1 MTGPH
6 DHQRR
11 PAGGSLAWQTLQRAF
26 LVSAL
31 AVLSLSPAAAQTPA
45 EFYRDKTVTIVVG
58 YSTGGGYDAYA
69 RLLSRHLKRHI
80 PGQPNIIVQNMPG
93 AGSLKSLQYIHAT
106 APTDGTVIATF
117 TAGLITQSILEPANT
132 GIDLREVEFLGSLNS
147 DVTVCYTWHT
157 LGLKGWKDFSKSA
170 KALKFSA
177 SAKSS
182 RSYQAQSVL
191 KNMFKV
197 NLDSILGY
205 PGSNEENLAIESG
218 ELHGQCGTWVST
230 PRHWLK
236 DNKVDL
242 SVRFARN
249 LPEDMPKD
257 VPFIRDLATSEK
269 DKQVIDFIFSVADLG
284 RPYAV
289 SKKVPADRLAALRRA
304 LDDTVKDPK
313 FLQEAKEL
321 SLPIAYIGADE
332 AKAIVKDN
340 FATPPDV
347 IKQAEQMLR

>member
-1 MTGPH
+1 MTGAL

-11 PAGGSLAWQTLQRAF
+11 TAGTLRAWRTMQWAF
-26 LVSAL
+26 LGCVL
-31 AVLSLSPAAAQTPA
+31 AVFSLSPAAAQSPE
-45 EFYRDKTVTIVVG
+45 EFYRGKTVTIVVG

-69 RLLSRHLKRHI
+69 RVLSRHLKRHI

-93 AGSLKSLQYIHAT
+93 AGSLKSLQYLHLT
-106 APTDGTVIATF
+106 GPTDGTVIGTF
-117 TAGLITQSILEPANT
+117 TAGLITQSILEPVST

-157 LGLKGWKDFSKSA
+157 HGLKGWKDFSKSQ
-170 KALKFSA
+170 KTLKFSA

-197 NLDSILGY
+197 NIESILGY

-236 DNKVDL
+236 DSKVDL

-257 VPFIRDLATSEK
+257 VPFVRDLATSEK
-269 DKQVIDFIFSVADLG
+269 DRQVIDFIFSVAELG
-284 RPYAV
+284 RPFAV
-289 SKKVPADRLAALRRA
+289 SNKVPADRLAALRMA
-304 LDDTVKDPK
+304 FDQTVKDPR
-313 FLQEAKEL
+313 FLAEAKEVA
-321 SLPIAYIGADE
+321 LPIAYVSSDE
-332 AKAIVKDN
+332 AKAIVKAN
-340 FATPPDV
+340 FATPREV
-347 IKQAEQMLR
+347 IKEAEQMLR

>member
-1 MTGPH
+1 MRMARLAASLLAFSFIAAAAGPAWA
-6 DHQRR
+6 QEPFFKGKTVRIIISVGV
-11 PAGGSLAWQTLQRAF
+11 AGGF
-26 LVSAL
+26 G
-31 AVLSLSPAAAQTPA
+31 
-45 EFYRDKTVTIVVG
+45 E
-58 YSTGGGYDAYA
+58 YA
-69 RLLSRHLKRHI
+69 RTLAEHLVRHI